1 MKVKTVIISLAV
13 TGALVAG
20 GIYGA
25 YYMMQS
31 RKSPV
36 EVVPVANVNSGYWGT
51 TDTIYG
57 TVTSQV
63 AQNVILN
70 EEYAVDEIY
79 VEAGQEVKEGDP
91 LFSYDMTLPEL
102 EVELRQ
108 LELQTYELE
117 KTRLERDLEQL
128 RNGTYTTASL
138 QSNDIGTMTAS
149 GEMDLIIEE
158 PSDGIIGGGQGGSS
172 SGQNGIS
179 IDSAT
184 VISGPEEGNTGGNQ
198 PSTGAAQP
206 SSDSAQ
212 PSSDSA
218 QPSTGSTQPGS
229 ETPPT
234 DTESTQPVTEPAQ
247 PVTVPTQP
255 STETS
260 PAGSE
265 SNQPVTEPVQ
275 QPSSEENIGET
286 GQTPETSAQTETMP
300 SMESEISADGIEI
313 ESVETVEGTV
323 DAEMLES
330 ESEAKT
336 LSENVAAFIGSY
348 TTVQQYAQEGLSGE
362 DSFGKL
368 VAGTLNF
375 YHKYLCAEPQKSDLQ
390 IIDALGQNAIPLY
403 TYALSEEAKQDFLAA
418 GITEEEVASYV
429 ENLQNYG
436 LEYLQL
442 KNASLAGSS
451 VEGLTAEA
459 LVGNGSAEGLLTVP
473 EAVYN
478 SLEDTGKKR
487 EAYAYVAYAGRLL
500 GSNRQDGLN
509 DRIEALYNAYLLLSD
524 TARNAF
530 TEAASSD
537 ALLSSAWQEI
547 QAAVDSMKE
556 IANDEY
562 YVRQYARLLTGTE
575 LISEFVARTGE
586 TVTVSAQEVEFYQFT
601 RWTVLGADGN
611 EIPLEQPYDM
621 ETSFVMPEGN
631 VTVTADYTVD
641 PAAVNSCVNQFME
654 LAESLQ
660 SEGAAQSETYLE
672 ALLEAIN
679 LYQNLLAALPAEIL
693 DESGAFMED
702 YELKQEVW
710 TYTDTDIETLEE
722 TYKSLCLAYVNAL
735 IASLDP
741 QTMTREDLE
750 EVKNAYVKLGMTW
763 SQEIASAYLLDAYD
777 VILMIQEIDATQPAE
792 TVAAAVQAAA
802 DAYYALSEEGK
813 AAVWNLDVLE
823 KLMEQYGIQWPS
835 AETESEFWDDF
846 GDFGDVGM
854 DDGYTSEEIQSM
866 IKDTER
872 QIAEKDRQIREA
884 EIQLGQS
891 QRVVD
896 GKVVKSTLDGTV
908 VSIGEEDGSSEDDYF
923 VKVASA
929 AGLYARGAM
938 NELDLE
944 TIQVGDTISG
954 MVMDSGLSFTAEIV
968 EISEYPDT
976 SGESMSYG
984 SENTNASY
992 YPFLALIEDPGEI
1005 TEGDAELY
1013 LTDTVTDYSSII
1025 TLENYFIKTENDGR
1039 AYVYIQGDDGKLK
1052 KQYVELGQEF
1062 YAMVVEVLSGLD
1074 ESDLIAFPYG
1084 DDVVEGAA
1092 TKEVDALT
1100 Y

>member
-212 PSSDSA
+212 PS
-218 QPSTGSTQPGS
+218 TG
-229 ETPPT
+229 
-234 DTESTQPVTEPAQ
+234 STQPVTEPAQ

-300 SMESEISADGIEI
+300 STESEISTDGIEI

-323 DAEMLES
+323 DAEAGNDES
-330 ESEAKT
+330 ELSTEVVDTSIMDTRVNSFLSYYKLLAEYAGDGMTDVFADALIGALNIRNTYLCDVESTMINDLEVYTYQLKDEAAQSFQKLGVENPQQYIDEIENLVLEYFQAKRNE
-336 LSENVAAFIGSY
+336 LSGIDLENLSVDDINNLLRRVEILYSYLNVAK
-348 TTVQQYAQEGLSGE
+348 QQ
-362 DSFGKL
+362 
-368 VAGTLNF
+368 
-375 YHKYLCAEPQKSDLQ
+375 
-390 IIDALGQNAIPLY
+390 
-403 TYALSEEAKQDFLAA
+403 
-418 GITEEEVASYV
+418 
-429 ENLQNYG
+429 
-436 LEYLQL
+436 
-442 KNASLAGSS
+442 
-451 VEGLTAEA
+451 
-459 LVGNGSAEGLLTVP
+459 
-473 EAVYN
+473 
-478 SLEDTGKKR
+478 
-487 EAYAYVAYAGRLL
+487 EAYAYVLYTARIL
-500 GSNRQDGLN
+500 GAN
-509 DRIEALYNAYLLLSD
+509 IEKGGINEKVRSIYNAYLLLNE
-524 TARNAF
+524 TAKNAF
-530 TEAASSD
+530 VEGIKSDEAV
-537 ALLSSAWQEI
+537 ALAWENI
-547 QAAVDSMKE
+547 ERLALGKSESYEVT
-556 IANDEY
+556 
-562 YVRQYARLLTGTE
+562 QYAEFLDGE
-575 LISEFVARTGE
+575 LELFTAIDAKAGE
-586 TVTVSAQEVEFYQFT
+586 TVLLTAPEYDFYTFSEWYVT
-601 RWTVLGADGN
+601 MADGT
-611 EIPLEQPYDM
+611 EIAVGNTQ
-621 ETSFVMPEGN
+621 ETSFVMVEGN
-631 VTVTADYTVD
+631 VSARAKYILDQASVESA
-641 PAAVNSCVNQFME
+641 VNQFLEIARMA
-654 LAESLQ
+654 LSDGASESE
-660 SEGAAQSETYLE
+660 SYLE
-672 ALLEAIN
+672 SLLEAIN
-679 LYQNLLAALPAEIL
+679 LYQTMLAELPADITDVLVET
-693 DESGAFMED
+693 AATMEE
-702 YELKQEVW
+702 YALCKEVKRCINA
-710 TYTDTDIETLEE
+710 DIQTEMEE

-735 IASLDP
+735 IANLDP
-741 QTMTREDLE
+741 QTMTRENLE

-763 SQEIASAYLLDAYD
+763 SQEIALVYLLDAYE
-777 VILMIQEIDATQPAE
+777 VILMIQEIDTTQPAE

-1013 LTDTVTDYSSII
+1013 LTETVTDYSSII

-1062 YAMVVEVLSGLD
+1062 YAMVVEILSGLD